1 MTTTHMQVVFPGGKR
16 ADALLPQHVV
26 HTDQSPEHG
35 GTGTAPEPLE
45 LFLAA
50 LATCAGVY
58 VLSFCQTRSIST
70 EGLSLSQE
78 SVWEDG
84 RLQEVRIGIT
94 LPDGFPEKYE
104 GAIRAAANA
113 CRVKKLLADPPR
125 ITVASARQSVP

>member
-1 MTTTHMQVVFPGGKR
+1 
-16 ADALLPQHVV
+16 
-26 HTDQSPEHG
+26 
-35 GTGTAPEPLE
+35 
-45 LFLAA
+45 LAA

-94 LPDGFPEKYE
+94 LPAGFPEKYE
-104 GAIRAAANA
+104 SAIRAAANA
-113 CRVKKLLADPPR
+113 CRVKKLMADPPQ
-125 ITVASARQSVP
+125 ITVARARQSVP